1 MYEVSVLA
9 LVCAGGVSEQED
21 TPAGLTFKGP
31 SEVRLVMDVDLS
43 RRSQVSKRLD
53 RGKTRV
59 GIPE

>member
-1 MYEVSVLA
+1 MDEVSILA
-9 LVCAGGVSEQED
+9 PICTGGVSEQED

-31 SEVRLVMDVDLS
+31 SELRLVMHVDLL

-53 RGKTRV
+53 RGRTRV